1 MPTVAIKTAGGNT
14 AGDISLSERV
24 FGAARNIPLMHQA
37 VRAELE
43 NSRQDTKNV
52 PGRGDMLGGGRKPWR
67 QKGTGRARQGS
78 IIAPHWRKGGAAHG
92 PHPRDL
98 SHTLPKKMRQA
109 AIRAALSA
117 KLADGELIVV
127 GKLPGGDAPATK
139 PVATFL
145 AEVTS
150 NAKKTL
156 VIVENNNEVVYK
168 SVRNIGGVTVRYA
181 PAFSTRDVID
191 GGIVVIT
198 RAAAEKIDATW
209 GNASVAAEGGA

>member
-1 MPTVAIKTAGGNT
+1 MPTVVVKTVGGGT
-14 AGDISLSERV
+14 TGDITLSERV
-24 FGAARNIPLMHQA
+24 FGASRNIPLMHQA

-52 PGRGDMLGGGRKPWR
+52 PGRGDMLGGGKKPWR

-98 SHTLPKKMRQA
+98 SHALPKKMRRA

-117 KLADGELIVV
+117 KLADGELVV
-127 GKLPGGDAPATK
+127 VDKLPIGETPSTK
-139 PVATFL
+139 PVATL
-145 AEVTS
+145 IGEVTS
-150 NAKKTL
+150 NAKKVL
-156 VIVENNNEVVYK
+156 VIVEDVNDVVYK
-168 SVRNIGGVTVRYA
+168 SVRNIGGVTVRVA
-181 PAFSTRDVID
+181 PSFSTRDVID

-198 RAAAEKIDATW
+198 KAAAAKIDATW
-209 GNASVAAEGGA
+209 GDAPAAEGGE